1 VKHHTKKLATK
12 MEEVA
17 KQLAQQNKDAKKRD
31 RRKRQQERRERY
43 NTVSNV
49 HEHTLSPGCW
59 CEPIIMHVGPDGKT
73 TVSTAREASRL
84 AHLGITDVTVN
95 PSAPPQGR

>member
-17 KQLAQQNKDAKKRD
+17 KQLAQQNKDAKKR
-31 RRKRQQERRERY
+31 QQDRRERY
-43 NTVSNV
+43 DAVNNV

-73 TVSTAREASRL
+73 TVSTAREATRL